1 MSRLLDTNTCVQYLR
16 GKNTMLLQRLRAFP
30 PSELHL
36 CSVVK
41 AELLHGVLC
50 SARPAANRAQL
61 DAFVQ
66 QFKSW
71 PFDDAAAEHQAVIRR
86 QLETQG
92 TPIGPHDMQIA
103 AIALLHNLILVT
115 HNTAEFSRVA
125 GLQLEDWEVP

>member
-16 GKNTMLLQRLRAFP
+16 GKNALVLMRMKAFSPSALR
-30 PSELHL
+30 L

-41 AELLHGVLC
+41 AELYYGVLR
-50 SARPAANRAQL
+50 SARPVANRATL

-66 QFKSW
+66 QFVSL
-71 PFDDAAAEHQAVIRR
+71 PFDDAAAEQQAIIRY

-115 HNTAEFSRVA
+115 
-125 GLQLEDWEVP
+125 